1 MIDFLYA
8 LLLDY
13 IAPTL
18 IGLALVAVLATAVEA
33 VLFRKD

>member
-1 MIDFLYA
+1 MTDLIYA
-8 LLLDY
+8 LFLDY

-18 IGLALVAVLATAVEA
+18 IGLALVAVLVVEA

>member
-1 MIDFLYA
+1 MTDLLYT

-13 IAPTL
+13 LAPL
-18 IGLALVAVLATAVEA
+18 VVGLALVAVLASVVDA